1 MKKIKKLI
9 SSIKKDGLLLTIKK
23 IINKFKLIIARNRVK
38 KNEINL
44 AKELNIDNFKRV
56 IIFENQF
63 GWAKIMKQRP
73 QQIASA
79 IDDKTLFIYG
89 TTHMEIGNINGIK
102 KIKDNLIL
110 MDLVIY
116 KQKII
121 ELLKNV
127 KNKYLMI
134 YSTDYIPIEVLK
146 PYLDA
151 GFKLIYEF
159 VDNIDEKLCGKE
171 IAKLLKERQEKIIN
185 KYNPYIVTTATKLY
199 NIIKELKED
208 ANIALITNGVDYEHF
223 STAQA
228 PTKEI
233 EKIRK
238 PGDIIIGYYG
248 ALASWFDYE
257 LIKKVA
263 KSNSKYKIVLIGLDY
278 DKTLDKSG
286 ILNLKNVYYLGKKNY
301 DELPNYLHDFD
312 ICTIPFVI
320 NEITLSTSP
329 VKVFEYM
336 AAKKPIVTT
345 DLPECRKYKSIL
357 IGKDSEEFI
366 KKIELAISNMNNE
379 KYLNLLEKEA
389 KENDWN
395 NKFKNLLELI
405 TKGENDEG

>member
-171 IAKLLKERQEKIIN
+171 TAKLLKERQEKIIN

-257 LIKKVA
+257 LIKKLA
-263 KSNSKYKIVLIGLDY
+263 KSNSKFKIVLIGLDY